1 MYKVLDKEYDF
12 VGLVDAWINDSK
24 NVDLTN
30 AIKEIYQE
38 KDKRF
43 VFELLYN
50 LTLTPNKDILN
61 LTKYVDAWSYSLNL
75 NEKRETYLKILYSCC
90 IINNLFNHNYYIIK
104 SHQDKLESLPKS
116 KSPQIV
122 LSIEPPATGV
132 IQMLSGYEKLWN
144 KKATKLYEKAE
155 KLNNKKKNPKAIKLL
170 EKNIAKYGDTRSLE
184 LLAFIHREDGN
195 EELAL
200 NYFEQASKYGQIKSH
215 YIINQ
220 HKHKKEC
227 NKYLTQADNSTND
240 KERLENLINAF
251 KYKQYPD
258 NKITLDIV
266 RLLLTS
272 PTVYDVDLAKKYL
285 DYYFSYMQVESNSNK
300 NDEFFALY
308 TKALIELKDYQ
319 LAYLSACCVKEKS
332 EELKDTYFSLQKT
345 ELDRTYKLIKQ
356 KLLEDT
362 AKERKEKENAI
373 ELAKQQKLQ
382 EEQNHQEDAK
392 AKTEQ
397 LSLTNIFNLDPD
409 FKDFTPKRFI
419 ENYENYDKKLE
430 YYKKALESKEETEI
444 IKNLEKASKL
454 MHTKAMVALYHYY
467 AQKDNLDKAY
477 KWLFEALNF
486 IEYLD
491 IKNKVSKN
499 APVSLPHLLK
509 YQNKNQD
516 DYKCREFIEDRFDF
530 SSDLSKTE
538 LNEFEK
544 YAENNFFVKTC
555 LYEYYS
561 THDED
566 KALDLLY
573 DLASM
578 NVDYDDKL
586 KYIMLL
592 IDQMGGLD
600 AKLNDR
606 FVDFLVNANKKTT
619 DKYILYHRARLYADK
634 ELCEKHNLTYSPSTI
649 FNLLKKASESKR
661 PYIKGLGEKVDVWL
675 ASCYETAFG
684 TYKDLEKAQ
693 ELYLGYNIEK
703 GGNLMVFNQYAFKE
717 IYDLNNFDAIK
728 EHFMSD
734 IKIEDYKSTFETIKK
749 FFDLGFTQD
758 DVFDSTGK
766 YIGDKNY
773 YKVVEREKEIERKRQ
788 EEIRKEQ
795 ERIRQEQERIRLE
808 QERIRQE
815 QLRAEQLRKEEEAR
829 LEAERIRQEQELKNR
844 ELQNKNTTSSTPKN
858 QPTTSTSTT
867 STTSTSKGTTSEKT
881 ALQLVREK
889 YNRPIEP
896 VRPDKDYNDGL
907 TYKQR
912 IRHYGA
918 EYKYMMKAYDEK
930 VKNYSTLMS
939 DYRKRLIKAMEDN
952 NIFENLPSVYN
963 ASEDN
968 CLLGQ
973 EFYYKLY
980 EALKNRFGSYIDLD
994 INMKLDYSAIVKN
1007 TDIYYFERNLAGIP
1021 CYMDNMY
1028 ININFGHS
1036 AFDIQCYGRN
1046 EGYTYFDTM
1055 EKFENSE
1062 LSKFLTWSEFSS
1074 TTNEIGVAINQ
1085 NYNDEKLDAYMKGK
1099 RYVKNE
1105 IWQIVLKLFKSHTV
1119 IYGRDCFYGGQCYVK
1134 PKNIKINFKFP
1145 SAYD

>member
-12 VGLVDAWINDSK
+12 VGLVDAWISDSK
-24 NVDLTN
+24 NVDLTK
-30 AIKEIYQE
+30 ALKEIYQE
-38 KDKRF
+38 KDKGF
-43 VFELLYN
+43 VFELLYR

-61 LTKYVDAWSYSLNL
+61 LTKYVDAWSYSINL
-75 NEKRETYLKILYSCC
+75 GENRETYLKILYSCC

-104 SHQDKLESLPKS
+104 LHQDKFESLPKS
-116 KSPQIV
+116 KSPQTV
-122 LSIEPPATGV
+122 LSIEPPTTGV

-170 EKNIAKYGDTRSLE
+170 EENIKKYGDTRSLE
-184 LLAFIHREDGN
+184 LLAFIHRENGN

-200 NYFEQASKYGQIKSH
+200 SYFEQASVYGQIKSH
-215 YIINQ
+215 YIINN
-220 HKHKKEC
+220 HKHEKEC
-227 NKYLTQADNSTND
+227 NKYLTQADNSAND

-251 KYKQYPD
+251 KYKQYPH
-258 NKITLDIV
+258 NEITLNIV

-285 DYYFSYMQVESNSNK
+285 DYYFSYMQVDSNSNK

-319 LAYLSACCVKEKS
+319 LAYLCACCVKEKS
-332 EELKDTYFSLQKT
+332 EELKDTYYSLQKT
-345 ELDRTYKLIKQ
+345 ELDRTYKLIKNR
-356 KLLEDT
+356 LLEDT
-362 AKERKEKENAI
+362 AKERKEKEETIA
-373 ELAKQQKLQ
+373 LAKQQKVQ
-382 EEQNHQEDAK
+382 EEQNCQEK
-392 AKTEQ
+392 EHLKEEQ

-419 ENYENYDKKLE
+419 ESYENYNKKLD
-430 YYKKALESKEETEI
+430 YYKKALESDIEI
-444 IKNLEKASKL
+444 EIVKNLEKAGKL

-467 AQKDNLDKAY
+467 TQKDNLDKAY

-516 DYKCREFIEDRFDF
+516 DYKCREFIEDKFDF
-530 SSDLSKTE
+530 SSDLSEDIIKE
-538 LNEFEK
+538 LEK
-544 YAENNFFVKTC
+544 HSKNFFVKTC

-600 AKLNDR
+600 AKLNER
-606 FVDFLVNANKKTT
+606 FVNFLVNSNTQTT
-619 DKYILYHRARLYADK
+619 DKYILYHRARIYSNK
-634 ELCEKHNLTYSPSTI
+634 NLCEKYNLTYSLSKT

-661 PYIKGLGEKVDVWL
+661 PYIKGLGEKVDIWL
-675 ASCYETAFG
+675 ASCYENAIG
-684 TYKDLEKAQ
+684 TYIDLEKAQ
-693 ELYLGYNIEK
+693 ELYSGYNVGT
-703 GGNLMVFNQYAFKE
+703 GGKLMLFNQFAFKE
-717 IYDLNNFDAIK
+717 IYDLKNFMKIK
-728 EHFMSD
+728 EHFLND

-758 DVFDSTGK
+758 DVFDSDGK

-773 YKVVEREKEIERKRQ
+773 YKVIEKEQELERKRQEEIERKRQ
-788 EEIRKEQ
+788 EELRREQ
-795 ERIRQEQERIRLE
+795 ERIRQEQERIR
-808 QERIRQE
+808 Q
-815 QLRAEQLRKEEEAR
+815 EQLRKEEEAR
-829 LEAERIRQEQELKNR
+829 LEAEKIRKEQELKNR
-844 ELQNKNTTSSTPKN
+844 ELQNKNTTSSTSKN
-858 QPTTSTSTT
+858 QSTTSTT
-867 STTSTSKGTTSEKT
+867 STTSTLKGTTSEKT

-912 IRHYGA
+912 VRQYGSD
-918 EYKYMMKAYDEK
+918 YKYMMKAYDEK
-930 VKNYSTLMS
+930 VENYSTLMS

-963 ASEDN
+963 ASKDN
-968 CLLGQ
+968 CLLGE
-973 EFYYKLY
+973 EFYYKCY
-980 EALKNRFGSYIDLD
+980 ETLKNRFGSYIDLD

-1036 AFDIQCYGRN
+1036 AFDIECYGRS
-1046 EGYTYFDTM
+1046 ESYTYFDTM
-1055 EKFENSE
+1055 EKFNNSE
-1062 LSKFLTWSEFSS
+1062 LSKFMTWGEFSS
-1074 TTNEIGVAINQ
+1074 TTNEIGVVINQ
-1085 NYNDEKLDAYMKGK
+1085 NYNDEKLNAYMQGK
-1099 RYVKNE
+1099 RYIKNE
-1105 IWQIVLKLFKSHTV
+1105 IWQIVLRLFKSHTV
-1119 IYGRDCFYGGQCYVK
+1119 IYSRDCFYGGQCYVA